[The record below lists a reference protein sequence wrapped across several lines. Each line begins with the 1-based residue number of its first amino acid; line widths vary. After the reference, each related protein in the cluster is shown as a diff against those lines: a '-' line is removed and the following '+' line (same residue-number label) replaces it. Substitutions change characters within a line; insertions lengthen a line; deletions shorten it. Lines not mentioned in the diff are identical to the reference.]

1 MRTRTRARM
10 VEEQDPNFELTP
22 EQEKAWNAALDMVRE
37 TITDMGPDWS
47 WLDFGRYYIPHDYQF
62 DSPDFFNFLKKRK
75 YATHHDAQMDG
86 YVPRTKDFFLLEA
99 HLLLRIGTLK
109 GDQKLIADLMT
120 GKTNEG
126 APLAVKD
133 SSSGYKLVGLREF
146 KVVHLDALAKL
157 RADGSLQRCLDRGV
171 IFEAQSGVYVELIE
185 VYAHPDIA
193 AHLKK
198 LTADSYAQ
206 ITAQWRRE
214 SRNPSVV
221 RRLLNFISWKGARR
235 KVPIFPTLR

>member
-1 MRTRTRARM
+1 MDSGTRAKM
-10 VEEQDPNFELTP
+10 VEQQDPNFELTP
-22 EQEKAWNAALDMVRE
+22 KQEKAMYAALDMVRD
-37 TITDMGPDWS
+37 TIAEMGQGWS
-47 WLDFGRYYIPHDYQF
+47 WLAFGKYYIPHDYQF

-99 HLLLRIGTLK
+99 HLLLRLTTLK
-109 GDQKLIADLMT
+109 ADQELIARLMS
-120 GKTNEG
+120 GKTNQG

-146 KVVHLDALAKL
+146 KVVHPDALVKL
-157 RADGSLQRCLDRGV
+157 QADDSLQRCLDRGV
-171 IFEAQSGVYVELIE
+171 IFEAQSGAYVELIE

-198 LTADSYAQ
+198 RTEDSYAQ
-206 ITAQWRRE
+206 IMAEWRRE

-221 RRLLNFISWKGARR
+221 RRILDFILSKGERTR
-235 KVPIFPTLR
+235 VSRTGS